1 MPSSSPAVKRGEIV
15 PSTGCQALHTKR
27 PVRNRPAK
35 AKRAQPTRRHSF
47 RKVRLRVHGHPERPR
62 RRDRRQVRVQPG
74 RVARSRRI
82 SKPDTSGTYPRS
94 CALTGMIPAK
104 SGPAT
109 TDARPAAAAA
119 ASRWPMF
126 DFREVHTV
134 GARIARLAA
143 PTCEETHS
151 LKEAA
156 PRTRL
161 APRWDPR
168 APCPCRALPAPDAR
182 RPTRPRAAAAA
193 TTRSAPSGSRSGRP
207 VEPQYQTLRIP
218 RQLPRVGTRCSL
230 LPGNIHPRDDQMCDT
245 DQARTASQRH

>member
-1 MPSSSPAVKRGEIV
+1 MLHACTPRLHSSLLKAHAERDASLARLSFIFNWVITLDLETSRRLNAQPATLRSTIQRTQRILVNKQIAGRAYVK
-15 PSTGCQALHTKR
+15 TKR

-47 RKVRLRVHGHPERPR
+47 RKARLRVHGHPERPR

-74 RVARSRRI
+74 CVARSRRS

-104 SGPAT
+104 SGPAA

-143 PTCEETHS
+143 PTCGE
-151 LKEAA
+151 
-156 PRTRL
+156 
-161 APRWDPR
+161 
-168 APCPCRALPAPDAR
+168 
-182 RPTRPRAAAAA
+182 
-193 TTRSAPSGSRSGRP
+193 
-207 VEPQYQTLRIP
+207 
-218 RQLPRVGTRCSL
+218 
-230 LPGNIHPRDDQMCDT
+230 
-245 DQARTASQRH
+245 